1 LDSWGK
7 YFLLIFFQIKV
18 KTNLEM
24 KNFLNPKFLVAGAM
38 ALAIGACTDLKL
50 QETDSVVLKST
61 GGFAKVDPTKF
72 LASAYQDL
80 GAFTDQ
86 ANIYALTEHSSDE
99 MIPPTRGVDWG
110 DNGVWRTMD
119 AHTWDPTHSWVDGS
133 WDQLHGRAF
142 RCNQI
147 LASDPTPAQAAETRF
162 LRALYMSY
170 AMDFWGQVP
179 FREVTQGVDD
189 NPKVLSRS
197 EAFDFI
203 VADLKAALPG
213 LPKGGPKAEN
223 PKATQAA
230 ANTLLARLFLNKAVY
245 KAAAPA
251 ASYTFDAADMNEVI
265 KYCDAVTADG
275 YSLEK
280 NYFDAF
286 TKTAKTE
293 TILTSA
299 EGSPSNRWY
308 MTLHYDQDPSGW
320 NGFTT
325 IADFYGKFADGDQR
339 KGFPAKKDGSDNAGI
354 GLGFLAGQ
362 QFDKKG
368 VKIVDSRSK
377 KDLVFTQ
384 DVPLAGA
391 ATDKGVRV
399 IKYHPATAGQYII
412 FRYGDVLTMKM
423 EAQFRGGTGGAAAA
437 LVTANDLRKVRG
449 TSATSLPALAALTA
463 DAVADERAREMYW
476 EGVRRMDQIRFGTFH
491 TRPEV
496 VNKDIARCL
505 YPIPADAVSSN
516 PNLKQNPGY

>member
-7 YFLLIFFQIKV
+7 YFLLIFFKL

-50 QETDSVVLKST
+50 TEQDSVVLKST

-119 AHTWDPTHSWVDGS
+119 AHTWDPTHSWVNGS
-133 WDQLHGRAF
+133 WNQLHGRAF

-162 LRALYMSY
+162 LRALYMTY

-286 TKTAKTE
+286 TKGAKTE

-339 KGFPAKKDGSDNAGI
+339 KGFPSKRDNTDNAGI

-368 VKIVDSRSK
+368 AKIVDSRSK
-377 KDLVFTQ
+377 KDLVFTP

-391 ATDKGVRV
+391 ATDKGIRV

-423 EAQFRGGTGGAAAA
+423 EAQFRGGTGGAAGA
-437 LVTANDLRKVRG
+437 LVTANALRTARSRTAG
-449 TSATSLPALAALTA
+449 SLPALTALTA

>member
-1 LDSWGK
+1 LDSWRK
-7 YFLLIFFQIKV
+7 YFLLIFK

-50 QETDSVVLKST
+50 KEQDSIVLASSN
-61 GGFAKVDPTKF
+61 GFAKVNPTKF

-80 GAFTDQ
+80 GAYTDQ
-86 ANIYALTEHSSDE
+86 ANIYALTEHASDE

-110 DNGVWRTMD
+110 DNGVWRTLD
-119 AHTWDPTHSWVDGS
+119 AHTWDPTHSWVNGS
-133 WDQLHGRAF
+133 WNQLHSRAF

-147 LASDPTPAQAAETRF
+147 LASDPSPAEAAQARF
-162 LRALYMSY
+162 LRALNMTY

-213 LPKGGPKAEN
+213 LAKGGPKAEN
-223 PKATQAA
+223 SVATQAA

-251 ASYTFDAADMNEVI
+251 ASYTFDAADMNEVV

-286 TKTAKTE
+286 SKARKTE

-299 EGSPSNRWY
+299 EGSAQNRWY

-320 NGFTT
+320 NGFAT

-339 KGFPAKKDGSDNAGI
+339 KGLPSKRDGSANAGI
-354 GLGFLAGQ
+354 GYGFLAGQ
-362 QFDKKG
+362 QYNKDG
-368 VKIVDSRSK
+368 SKIVDSRSK
-377 KDLVFTQ
+377 KDLQFTT

-399 IKYHPATAGQYII
+399 IKYHPADAGQYII
-412 FRYGDVLTMKM
+412 FRYGDVFTMKM
-423 EAQFRGGTGGAAAA
+423 EAQFRGGTGGATAA
-437 LVTANDLRKVRG
+437 LATANELRKTRG
-449 TSATSLPALAALTA
+449 AAALTA
-463 DAVADERAREMYW
+463 LDANAVLDERGREMYW

-496 VNKDIARCL
+496 VNKDVARCL

-516 PNLKQNPGY
+516 PNLKQNAGY